1 MVVTRSSKDSA
12 VHLETLRQITVQ
24 MTVARDMA
32 EVLDSI
38 TGALVTT
45 AEVSLAR
52 IWLYRSGTECGTCR
66 AHGWQ
71 QNATEAPIALHLAAS
86 AGLYSHV
93 DGAHHRIDVGNQKV
107 GEIAASQRS
116 IWTDD
121 VESDP
126 RVPNKEWVRQE
137 GLQSFA
143 GYPLLFRD
151 ELVGV
156 LGVFSR
162 QRLTEHEFRSLE
174 VFAAQAATAIK
185 TAKLFSRVERLNTRL
200 LVENSYLQEEIRTDR
215 GFEEIIGRSAVI
227 QQVLRTVRQ
236 AGPTDACVLLSGES
250 GTGKELI
257 ARALHNLSP
266 RRERTMIRV
275 NCGAMP
281 QALIESE
288 FFGHERGAFT
298 GAVVRRIGRFE
309 LADKSTLFLD
319 EIGDLPLDAQVKLL
333 RVLQE
338 HEFERV
344 GGARPIHVD
353 VRLIAAT
360 NRDLVEEI
368 AHHRFREDL
377 FYRLNVLP
385 IHVPPLRERR
395 EDIPLI
401 VTHFL
406 QHFQGKLS
414 KTFKGIRQEDMDRL
428 VAYSWPGNIRE
439 LQNVLERACILARGA
454 VVEFAEALTDVH
466 PGSASSVPT
475 LQEAER
481 TAIHKAL
488 QTTGWRIGGSKGAAL
503 LLDVNPSTLR
513 SRMTQLGIRK
523 PPI

>member
-1 MVVTRSSKDSA
+1 MVATRSSEDSA
-12 VHLETLRQITVQ
+12 LHLEILRQITVQ
-24 MTVARDMA
+24 MTVARDVA
-32 EVLDSI
+32 EVLEVI
-38 TGALVTT
+38 TGALVTI
-45 AEVSLAR
+45 AGVSLAR
-52 IWLYRSGTECGTCR
+52 IWLYRSEADCGTCR
-66 AHGWQ
+66 ARGWQ
-71 QNATEAPIALHLAAS
+71 QNSTKAPTALHLTAS
-86 AGLYSHV
+86 AGLYSHL
-93 DGAHHRIDVGNQKV
+93 DGALHRIDVGNQKV
-107 GEIAASQRS
+107 GEIAASQRP
-116 IWTDD
+116 IWTNDI
-121 VESDP
+121 ESDP

-137 GLQSFA
+137 RLQSFA
-143 GYPLLFRD
+143 GYPLLFRG

-156 LGVFSR
+156 LGVFSQ
-162 QRLTEHEFRSLE
+162 QRLTEHQLRSLE

-185 TAKLFSRVERLNTRL
+185 TAELFSRVERLNARL

-215 GFEEIIGRSAVI
+215 GFEEIIGGSSVI

-257 ARALHNLSP
+257 ARALHDLSA

-275 NCGAMP
+275 NCGAIP

-319 EIGDLPLDAQVKLL
+319 EIGDLPGDAQVKLL

-344 GGARPIHVD
+344 GSTKPIHVD

-360 NRDLVEEI
+360 NRDLAEEI

-385 IHVPPLRERR
+385 IHVPPLRDRR
-395 EDIPLI
+395 EDIPLL

-406 QHFQGKLS
+406 QHFQRKLS
-414 KTFKGIRQEDMDRL
+414 KTFKGISREDMDRL

-454 VVEFAEALTDVH
+454 VVEIAEALTDAH
-466 PGSASSVPT
+466 LGSASNVPT

-481 TAIHKAL
+481 AAIYKAL

-503 LLDVNPSTLR
+503 LLDINPSTLR
-513 SRMTQLGIRK
+513 SRMTQLGIRR
-523 PPI
+523 PLT

>member
-1 MVVTRSSKDSA
+1 
-12 VHLETLRQITVQ
+12 
-24 MTVARDMA
+24 
-32 EVLDSI
+32 
-38 TGALVTT
+38 
-45 AEVSLAR
+45 
-52 IWLYRSGTECGTCR
+52 
-66 AHGWQ
+66 
-71 QNATEAPIALHLAAS
+71 
-86 AGLYSHV
+86 
-93 DGAHHRIDVGNQKV
+93 
-107 GEIAASQRS
+107 
-116 IWTDD
+116 
-121 VESDP
+121 
-126 RVPNKEWVRQE
+126 
-137 GLQSFA
+137 
-143 GYPLLFRD
+143 
-151 ELVGV
+151 
-156 LGVFSR
+156 
-162 QRLTEHEFRSLE
+162 
-174 VFAAQAATAIK
+174 
-185 TAKLFSRVERLNTRL
+185 
-200 LVENSYLQEEIRTDR
+200 
-215 GFEEIIGRSAVI
+215 
-227 QQVLRTVRQ
+227 
-236 AGPTDACVLLSGES
+236 
-250 GTGKELI
+250 
-257 ARALHNLSP
+257 
-266 RRERTMIRV
+266 MIRV
-275 NCGAMP
+275 NCGAIP
-281 QALIESE
+281 QALVESE

-344 GGARPIHVD
+344 GGTKPIHVD

-406 QHFQGKLS
+406 QHLQRKLS
-414 KTFKGIRQEDMDRL
+414 KTLKGIPKEDMDRL

-454 VVEFAEALTDVH
+454 VVEIAEALTDRAH
-466 PGSASSVPT
+466 PGSASNLQT

-481 TAIHKAL
+481 AAIYRAL

-513 SRMTQLGIRK
+513 SRMTQLGIRR
-523 PPI
+523 PLT

>member
-1 MVVTRSSKDSA
+1 
-12 VHLETLRQITVQ
+12 
-24 MTVARDMA
+24 
-32 EVLDSI
+32 
-38 TGALVTT
+38 
-45 AEVSLAR
+45 
-52 IWLYRSGTECGTCR
+52 
-66 AHGWQ
+66 
-71 QNATEAPIALHLAAS
+71 
-86 AGLYSHV
+86 
-93 DGAHHRIDVGNQKV
+93 
-107 GEIAASQRS
+107 
-116 IWTDD
+116 
-121 VESDP
+121 
-126 RVPNKEWVRQE
+126 
-137 GLQSFA
+137 
-143 GYPLLFRD
+143 
-151 ELVGV
+151 
-156 LGVFSR
+156 
-162 QRLTEHEFRSLE
+162 
-174 VFAAQAATAIK
+174 
-185 TAKLFSRVERLNTRL
+185 
-200 LVENSYLQEEIRTDR
+200 
-215 GFEEIIGRSAVI
+215 
-227 QQVLRTVRQ
+227 
-236 AGPTDACVLLSGES
+236 
-250 GTGKELI
+250 
-257 ARALHNLSP
+257 
-266 RRERTMIRV
+266 
-275 NCGAMP
+275 
-281 QALIESE
+281 
-288 FFGHERGAFT
+288 
-298 GAVVRRIGRFE
+298 
-309 LADKSTLFLD
+309 
-319 EIGDLPLDAQVKLL
+319 
-333 RVLQE
+333 VLQE

-406 QHFQGKLS
+406 QHFQRKLS